1 MITQTEV
8 VLKSLVDAYN
18 TIKTL
23 SDRINQIETNLPW
36 ETKTTE
42 VSYTKPAPAPEPTPA
57 IRQLATSMIGQM
69 APITKNISKNALRNI
84 YNTHDTLVIWKNG
97 IVTTMSDSKD
107 NPVCVFRSR
116 ACARMALRKLGYNVP
131 LSLNKDKYSPEGHS
145 NRAFIIATKI

>member
-23 SDRINQIETNLPW
+23 SDRINQIENNLPW

-42 VSYTKPAPAPEPTPA
+42 VSYTQPAPEPTPA
-57 IRQLATSMIGQM
+57 IRQLANGMIGQM
-69 APITKNISKNALRNI
+69 APITKNISKMALQKI
-84 YNTHDTLVIWKNG
+84 YETHDTLVIWRNG
-97 IVTTMSDSKD
+97 IVTTMTDSKD

-116 ACARMALRKLGYNVP
+116 ASARMALRKLGYNVP
-131 LSLNKDKYSPEGHS
+131 YSLINRNKYSPEGDPS
-145 NRAFIIATKI
+145 RSFIIATKI